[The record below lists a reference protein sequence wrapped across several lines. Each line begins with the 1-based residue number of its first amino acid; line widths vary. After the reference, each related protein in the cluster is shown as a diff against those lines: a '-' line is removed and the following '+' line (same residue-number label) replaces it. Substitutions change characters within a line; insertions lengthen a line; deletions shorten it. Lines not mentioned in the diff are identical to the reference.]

1 MDFSDPQKMVAGLQ
15 ISVVVTG
22 RPETLKCLK
31 VLNLE
36 ILFPT
41 YT

>member
-1 MDFSDPQKMVAGLQ
+1 MDCSDPQKMVAGFQ
-15 ISVVVTG
+15 TFVVRSY
-22 RPETLKCLK
+22 RPEILK

-41 YT
+41 YS